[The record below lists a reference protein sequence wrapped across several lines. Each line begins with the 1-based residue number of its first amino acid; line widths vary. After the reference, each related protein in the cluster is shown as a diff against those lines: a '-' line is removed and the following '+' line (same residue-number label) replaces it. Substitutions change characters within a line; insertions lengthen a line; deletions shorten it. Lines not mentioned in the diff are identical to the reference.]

1 MTRSEIGVDD
11 NRNAIDRRERCAIA
25 IMAKAPSA
33 GRVKTRLSPFLT
45 PEEAR
50 DIGCC
55 FLTDMTGNLA
65 LAAREVA
72 LDPYIAFAPA
82 GSEAAFAPIVHG
94 DTRFVLADGSAPAAA
109 GVTGFGCCLLQAARS
124 LFALGYGAVGL
135 LNSDSPTLP
144 TSLLVKAFR
153 LLSTLDGAAVLGPSP
168 DGGYYLLGMKTLQPH
183 LFAAIDWSTERVAR
197 QTRLRA
203 REAGLHLVEL
213 DPWYDVDDA
222 ASLRRL
228 CHDIDGLSASR
239 YVPFPAPATTAWLRR
254 NHIDRRFASHDDS
267 AAGAVRAAAHPR

>member
-1 MTRSEIGVDD
+1 MTRSEVGVDHK
-11 NRNAIDRRERCAIA
+11 NTGDRRERCAIA

-33 GRVKTRLSPFLT
+33 GRVKTRLSPFLS

-65 LAAREVA
+65 LAGREAA
-72 LDPYIAFAPA
+72 LDAYIAFAPA

-94 DTRFVLADGSAPAAA
+94 DTRFALADGSEPAPAD
-109 GVTGFGCCLLQAARS
+109 VEGFGRCLLQAARS

-144 TSLLVKAFR
+144 TSLLVEAVR
-153 LLSTLDGAAVLGPSP
+153 LLSTRNDTAVLGPSA
-168 DGGYYLLGMKTLQPH
+168 DGGYYLLAMTRLQPH

-197 QTRLRA
+197 QTCLRVQ
-203 REAGLHLVEL
+203 EAGL
-213 DPWYDVDDA
+213 
-222 ASLRRL
+222 RL
-228 CHDIDGLSASR
+228 
-239 YVPFPAPATTAWLRR
+239 
-254 NHIDRRFASHDDS
+254 
-267 AAGAVRAAAHPR
+267 

>member
-1 MTRSEIGVDD
+1 VETTTNGG
-11 NRNAIDRRERCAIA
+11 DRRERCAIA

-33 GRVKTRLSPFLT
+33 GRVKTRLSPLLS

-50 DIGCC
+50 DLGCC
-55 FLTDMTGNLA
+55 FLADMTGNLA

-72 LDPYIAFAPA
+72 LDPYFAFAPA
-82 GSEAAFAPIVHG
+82 GSEAAFAPFVHG
-94 DTRFVLADGSAPAAA
+94 DTRFVLADGSAPAPA
-109 GVTGFGCCLLQAARS
+109 GVEGFGCCLLQAARS

-144 TSLLVKAFR
+144 TSLLVEAAH
-153 LLSTLDGAAVLGPSP
+153 LLSTRNDTAVLGPSA
-168 DGGYYLLGMKTLQPH
+168 DGGYYLLAMTRLQPH

-203 REAGLHLVEL
+203 REAGLNLVEL
-213 DPWYDVDDA
+213 AAWYDVDDA

-228 CHDIDGLSASR
+228 CDENDGHSASR
-239 YVPFPAPATTAWLRR
+239 YVPYPAPATAAWLRR
-254 NHIDRRFASHDDS
+254 NRIDRRFVSGDATVGS
-267 AAGAVRAAAHPR
+267 VRAAYPR